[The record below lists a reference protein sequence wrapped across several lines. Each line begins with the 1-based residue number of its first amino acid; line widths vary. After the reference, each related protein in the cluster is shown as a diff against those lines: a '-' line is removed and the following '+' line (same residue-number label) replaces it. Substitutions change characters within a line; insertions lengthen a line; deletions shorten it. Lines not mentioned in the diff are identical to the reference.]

1 MTAIPID
8 SARSLAAAALERA
21 GTSPENAASVAEALV
36 AAERDAIASHG
47 LSRVAFYADQ
57 VAAGK
62 VAGQA
67 TPAVDPRGAVVR
79 VDAGTGFA
87 YPALDAGIQ
96 PLITQAQRYGIAAVA
111 ITNSHHFGVAGHF
124 VERLA
129 EQGLVGLGFGNAPAA
144 IAPWGGNRPL
154 FGTDPI
160 AFAAPRGDAPPLV
173 VDLSVS
179 RVARGKIMMAQ
190 RRGDPIPEGWAIDAE
205 GRPTTDADAAMTG
218 SVLPMGEAKGAALAL
233 MVELLAAGL
242 TGSSFAY
249 EASSLFD
256 AEGPA
261 PRLGQLF
268 IAIDP
273 AFFQAGAGFGD
284 RVDAMCAMIADQPD
298 ARLPG
303 ARRLAARD
311 DAQTQIDVGEAI
323 LADLQR
329 RAGHT
334 DPGGS

>member
-1 MTAIPID
+1 
-8 SARSLAAAALERA
+8 
-21 GTSPENAASVAEALV
+21 
-36 AAERDAIASHG
+36 
-47 LSRVAFYADQ
+47 
-57 VAAGK
+57 
-62 VAGQA
+62 
-67 TPAVDPRGAVVR
+67 VVR

-87 YPALDAGIQ
+87 YPALDAGFQ
-96 PLITQAQRYGIAAVA
+96 PLLTQARRHGIAAVA

-129 EQGLVGLGFGNAPAA
+129 DQGLVGLGFGNAPAA
-144 IAPWGGNRPL
+144 IAPWGGKRPL

-160 AFAAPRGDAPPLV
+160 AFAAPRTGEAPLV

-205 GRPTTDADAAMTG
+205 GRATTDADAAMAG

-261 PRLGQLF
+261 PRLGQFF

-273 AFFQAGAGFGD
+273 AFFQAGAGFAD
-284 RVDAMCAMIADQPD
+284 RVGQMCAMIEDQPE

-303 ARRLAARD
+303 ARRLAARGE
-311 DAQTQIDVGEAI
+311 ATTHIDVGEAI
-323 LADLQR
+323 LADLQKR
-329 RAGHT
+329 VGEV
-334 DPGGS
+334 S